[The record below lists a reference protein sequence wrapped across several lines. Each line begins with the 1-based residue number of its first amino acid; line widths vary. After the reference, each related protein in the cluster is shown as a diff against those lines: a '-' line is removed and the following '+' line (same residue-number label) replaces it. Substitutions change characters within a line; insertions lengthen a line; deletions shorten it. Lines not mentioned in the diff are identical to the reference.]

1 MRVAV
6 AVAVVVL
13 STVLAYGLNGRD
25 VTLAL
30 AHPLQAGEALS
41 LELTVG
47 AISRGSEIE
56 ITTPS
61 GRMLGTISPYGPRSG
76 REGGTYTVP
85 LPADVVSNNNVCL
98 RLSITEYGRAQRAPT
113 SDEVKSVRLKTATVP
128 R

>member
-6 AVAVVVL
+6 SVLVL
-13 STVLAYGLNGRD
+13 STVLAYGLDGRD
-25 VTLAL
+25 VTLTL
-30 AHPLQAGEALS
+30 AHPLRAGEALS
-41 LELTVG
+41 LELRVG
-47 AISRGSEIE
+47 AIPRGSEIE

-61 GRMLGTISPYGPRSG
+61 GRTLGTISPYGTRSG

-85 LPADVVSNNNVCL
+85 LPADVVSNNNVSL
-98 RLSITEYGRAQRAPT
+98 RLSITGYGRAQRAPT

>member
-1 MRVAV
+1 MQIAV
-6 AVAVVVL
+6 SALVL

-25 VTLAL
+25 VTLTL
-30 AHPLQAGEALS
+30 AHPLKAGEALS
-41 LELTVG
+41 LELTIG
-47 AISRGSEIE
+47 AIPRGSEIE

-61 GRMLGTISPYGPRSG
+61 GRTLGTISPYGARSG

-85 LPADVVSNNNVCL
+85 LPADVVSNKNVSV